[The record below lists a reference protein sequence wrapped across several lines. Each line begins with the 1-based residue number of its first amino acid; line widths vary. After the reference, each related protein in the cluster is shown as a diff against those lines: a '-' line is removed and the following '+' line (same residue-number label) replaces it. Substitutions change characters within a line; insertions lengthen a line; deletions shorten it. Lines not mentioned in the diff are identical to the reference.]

1 MISNR
6 IFENSC
12 DKNHFD
18 KAAPDCNIAL
28 KSGWFNKNVKYI
40 LSKRR
45 IIWFNP
51 PYSAN
56 VKTNVGKMISIFPVT
71 INNISFSTEITLN

>member
-28 KSGWFNKNVKYI
+28 KSGGFNKNVKY
-40 LSKRR
+40 
-45 IIWFNP
+45 IWFNP